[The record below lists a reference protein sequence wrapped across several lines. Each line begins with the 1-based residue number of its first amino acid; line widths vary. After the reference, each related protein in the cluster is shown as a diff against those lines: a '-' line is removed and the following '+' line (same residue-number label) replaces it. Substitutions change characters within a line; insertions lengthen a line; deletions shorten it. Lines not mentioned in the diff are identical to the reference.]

1 MAVNDESRFNI
12 SKEDPDYYVCPG
24 SKLSLMVLC
33 VLGIN
38 SRIEI

>member
-1 MAVNDESRFNI
+1 MKANDEPRFNI
-12 SKEDPDYYVCPG
+12 SKVDPDYYICPG
-24 SKLSLMVLC
+24 SKASLIVLC